1 MPWYQEVLGCK
12 LDMAEK
18 DLWQDIDFWGNEL
31 TLHKSLPRKMKG
43 PERHRHDVDM
53 GNVCIPH
60 FGINLKI
67 DQYQKVSKSVLE
79 HGVFLDEPYVRFE
92 GTDYQQ
98 ETFFVEDPNLNVLEI
113 KHMVNSKD

>member
-1 MPWYQEVLGCK
+1 
-12 LDMAEK
+12 
-18 DLWQDIDFWGNEL
+18 
-31 TLHKSLPRKMKG
+31 MKG